1 MTYARMAV
9 FPILFSSLLVV
20 GPWAAAA
27 GHPAAAGP
35 LAGIHAYVCGLH
47 FYSGQMARQVVAH
60 HYCAHGTGELMQCV
74 IYDSN
79 RKDARLIGIEYV
91 IGAGQFRTL
100 TAEEKKL
107 WHSHA
112 YEVKAGLLVAP
123 GLPRAAE
130 LELMKKFATT
140 YGKTW
145 QTWQVDRGDRLP
157 LGIPQLM
164 MGFTADAQVDPRLVA
179 ERDRDLGLSTADRKR
194 QRVGFPDPLVDPEAD
209 AWRLGPPL
217 QLELQP
223 QGRPA
228 LQQIPM
234 H

>member
-145 QTWQVDRGDRLP
+145 QTWQVDRDAQVP
-157 LGIPQLM
+157 MGIPQLL
-164 MGFTADAQVDPRLVA
+164 MGFTADGQVDPKLVA
-179 ERDRDLGLSTADRKR
+179 GRDRALGIATAAKKAARADLAAGP
-194 QRVGFPDPLVDPEAD
+194 VEPGAD
-209 AWRLGPPL
+209 AWRQGEAA
-217 QLELQP
+217 QLELGWVRGP
-223 QGRPA
+223 VPFSGK
-228 LQQIPM
+228 
-234 H
+234 